1 MSDYTGMTTVA
12 EQSEKF
18 LAGLNTQRRHVS
30 KATVKAYT
38 GALRKWIV
46 PVLGTMELG
55 AVKNGTLK
63 SFTDTLVAAELKP
76 ASVRQTL
83 TVLKRLVG
91 SELDEDG
98 AKLWRPDWN
107 SAFIDAPAVNQNE
120 QNTPIVTAGELY
132 RAITRNP
139 GSGGY
144 AVYYAL
150 AAGSGLRMGELLALR
165 MGPDTGNGSFLD
177 LDKSV
182 IYVRTQMYD
191 RVEQATKSKAGAREV
206 DLCAPLVRWL
216 KEKLD
221 GRTPGTYL
229 FQTRKGTPWHDA
241 NMRDRFEA
249 DGVPGSHSLRRF
261 RTTHL
266 ENMSVPRVLVDYWT
280 GHEGGAIT
288 DRYTKL
294 GQSIAARKSWC
305 RRAGLGFQLP
315 GLEETFDEVLFDDT
329 VDTEEVLL

>member
-1 MSDYTGMTTVA
+1 MTTVA

-46 PVLGTMELG
+46 PKLGTMDLS

-63 SFTDTLVAAELKP
+63 GFTDTLVAAGLKP
-76 ASVRQTL
+76 ASIRQTL

-98 AKLWRPDWN
+98 ARVNKVDWN
-107 SAFIDAPAVNQNE
+107 SAFIDAPPVNRKD

-132 RAITRNP
+132 GALSRAP
-139 GSGGY
+139 SPY
-144 AVYYAL
+144 VPYYAL

-177 LDKSV
+177 LEKAV
-182 IYVRTQMYD
+182 IFVRTQMYD
-191 RVEQATKSKAGAREV
+191 REEQATKSKAGAREV

-221 GRTPGTYL
+221 GRTPGAYL
-229 FQTRKGTPWHDA
+229 FQTRVGTPWHDA

-315 GLEETFDEVLFDDT
+315 GLEETLDEVLFDDT
-329 VDTEEVLL
+329 IEEEAIV